1 MEQDILS
8 RAWPEWKA
16 VKELGRGSYGVVY
29 EAVRMDHQV
38 ESRAAIKVI
47 SIPQNESEIDSLRS
61 EGMTLDASKTYLRGV
76 VDDFVSEIQVM
87 ESFKGIQNIVSVEDY
102 KVVEK
107 ENQIGWDIFIRM
119 ELLTSFNKYICDKTL
134 TEAEV
139 IKLGCDICT
148 ALEFCAKRNVIHRD
162 IKPENIFVN
171 DFGDFKLGDFGIARK
186 LESVTGGYSQKG
198 TFNYMAPEVEKGTEY
213 DARVDL
219 YSLGLVLYR
228 FMNKNRLPFL
238 DTDRQLLNPNDRV
251 EAVRRRMSGE
261 ALPLPCDASP
271 DMAQVILC
279 ACAYDPRRRFSTATA
294 MKTALLNVNGGMD
307 YVSRDD
313 LNKTVSV
320 RSAAGQAQEKTET
333 TGSTESTYEKSN
345 TGKREDNR
353 SDRASSVLSGGK
365 KSKKRKIIVIVIV
378 IAVLAAAAVYAVPNY
393 LGLGSVTD
401 VLPIG
406 NNEAER
412 IQEILDE
419 AAALAESDDY
429 EGALA
434 VIQEGLE
441 EYPDSEEL
449 LAKEEE
455 YENELAEQA
464 KAEILAKAEEY
475 AASGKYAM
483 ALNLIKTQDGYETDV
498 DYQDA
503 YSRYSESYKT
513 EVLATAEEKA
523 EEGDYLSAIN
533 KITDAQKAVDEF
545 ETDDELQAALTTYEN
560 QYVADVI
567 SQVDGYISAGDYDS
581 AEAALTE
588 ALNLFPDNTKLQ
600 DEDTVLEDS
609 KAVEETA
616 TGAEEQSFLSLCTPY
631 QSNNYETGTYTIM
644 GESYYGFLIGYSN
657 GYAWYNLTK
666 DLGGQYTILSFDV
679 GHIDGSGNY
688 SSTLHFFLGD
698 NNDEVTEFYV
708 DGERVSKLT
717 LSPSMSMQHVEIS
730 IEDANKLIIEGDSY
744 SYQYALVNIT
754 VK

>member
-1 MEQDILS
+1 MEKDILS

-76 VDDFVSEIQVM
+76 VDDFVSEIQMM

-102 KVVEK
+102 KVIEK

-251 EAVRRRMSGE
+251 EAVRRRMNGE
-261 ALPLPCDASP
+261 ALPLPRDASP
-271 DMAQVILC
+271 DMAQAILC

-307 YVSRDD
+307 YASRDD

-320 RSAAGQAQEKTET
+320 RNAAGQAQEKTEAT
-333 TGSTESTYEKSN
+333 DLTDGTYDEEPN
-345 TGKREDNR
+345 AGKRGDNK
-353 SDRASSVLSGGK
+353 SDRTSRASTGGK
-365 KSKKRKIIVIVIV
+365 KSKKRKIIVIVIIIV
-378 IAVLAAAAVYAVPNY
+378 ALAGAVAYVVPQY

-401 VLPIG
+401 ILSIG

-429 EGALA
+429 DGALA
-434 VIQEGLE
+434 VIRDGLE

-455 YENELAEQA
+455 YENEQA

-475 AASGKYAM
+475 AASRKYAM
-483 ALNLIKTQDGYETDV
+483 ALNLIKTQDGYEADA

-513 EVLATAEEKA
+513 EVLGTAEEKA
-523 EEGDYLSAIN
+523 EEGDYLAAIN

-545 ETDDELQAALTTYEN
+545 ETDDEIQAALTTYEN

-567 SQVDGYISAGDYDS
+567 SQVDGYINAGDYDS
-581 AEAALTE
+581 AEAALAE
-588 ALNLFPDNTKLQ
+588 ALDLFPDNTKLQ
-600 DEDTVLEDS
+600 DEERVLEDS
-609 KAVEETA
+609 KVVMETSAV
-616 TGAEEQSFLSLCTPY
+616 AEEQDFMSLCSPY
-631 QSNNYETGTYTIM
+631 QKSEYYETGTFTIM
-644 GESYYGFLIGYSN
+644 GESYYGFRYTSFLG

-666 DLGGQYTILSFDV
+666 DLNGQYSTLSFDV
-679 GHIDGSGNY
+679 GHIDESGND
-688 SSTLHFFLGD
+688 SSSFQFYLGD

-708 DGERVSKLT
+708 DGEMVSELT
-717 LSPSMSMQHVEIS
+717 LSPSMSIKHVEIS
-730 IEDANKLIIEGDSY
+730 IEDASKLIIEGGMDSDE
-744 SYQYALVNIT
+744 YALINIT